1 MPDLRAGR
9 VNVSFLYHICAL
21 YLRTSLQPLA
31 SRPVYAND
39 GVPELHPRPHSP
51 PKIHAPVSLSN
62 RAAWPRRRTARTP
75 GLPRSLRSPRAAGA
89 RSPGAMRPV
98 SNAAAR
104 EGLGRDA
111 RSTNGESTAR
121 RHGRVAATEPNTG
134 VPSAAARTRQQTA
147 NGASS
152 DACVR
157 RGVHW
162 REARSTHRARSEVR
176 RRWDGAGSG
185 RGLES
190 TPAVA
195 DEAPGGARRVS
206 QAEAMTLEDSA
217 RAQRARHRL
226 LCGLASASKAPH
238 AGVRSSSRRANEH
251 NRLRRG
257 LLGPVTSRIVAGGIG
272 RRCTPRA
279 RAEASARA
287 TVCVGAEA
295 DLPRALRRERR
306 SNQQPS
312 HQLINYGSGDE
323 SARQQ

>member
-1 MPDLRAGR
+1 MRARRMARARRGD
-9 VNVSFLYHICAL
+9 
-21 YLRTSLQPLA
+21 TGA
-31 SRPVYAND
+31 SRP
-39 GVPELHPRPHSP
+39 
-51 PKIHAPVSLSN
+51 
-62 RAAWPRRRTARTP
+62 
-75 GLPRSLRSPRAAGA
+75 
-89 RSPGAMRPV
+89 
-98 SNAAAR
+98 
-104 EGLGRDA
+104 
-111 RSTNGESTAR
+111 
-121 RHGRVAATEPNTG
+121 
-134 VPSAAARTRQQTA
+134 PSRTRACRLRRPGRASRPRTA

-176 RRWDGAGSG
+176 RRWNGAGSG

-306 SNQQPS
+306 SSQQPS
-312 HQLINYGSGDE
+312 HQLITGAE
-323 SARQQ
+323 IMSAQFGI